1 LRAFAHPTNV
11 IQFHRDLLLAGAQQP
26 SRLKGKSEQVMA
38 IEIK

>member
-1 LRAFAHPTNV
+1 MQSHDPLFSQP
-11 IQFHRDLLLAGAQQP
+11 LLAGAQQP